1 MNNTLKTSLVL
12 CDLDH
17 LLLGTDGN
25 LPQVLRDVMQLFSS
39 RGGRLTVF
47 SQRSPKAV
55 RTILGSVRLAAPA
68 LVCGGT
74 LAYQFA
80 TGTGQPLCSFAGR
93 EEAVLQKLPSA
104 VGLGI
109 ALQMTDGST
118 RVLRMSEALE
128 VHLRQEWTPYV
139 LSSAA
144 DVRGEDVMR
153 ILLYQDKKQMP
164 LVPLLDKALGEAA
177 DSLLAERV
185 APDLL
190 VLTPGAV
197 SGTAMFNAVCPPVG
211 CAAEE
216 LTVVA
221 NCTQML
227 ELMRLAGHSV
237 VPADAAAELRL
248 AAAQTTLTD
257 HDTGAAAEYLYNL
270 VRGAEAT
277 ASNSSQVSCK
287 LSAGDFLF
295 VEVYTT
301 MKEHTSTRKEK
312 RFVLLTLLT
321 AAACAAL
328 VFWFAVPLKGHTG
341 QTAQPEPMIQAARVD
356 LNTAG
361 LDALCTLPGIGEK
374 KARAILDYRR
384 QNGTFRHV
392 EDAVYVPGITS
403 RIVESWQ
410 NLAYVS

>member
-55 RTILGSVRLAAPA
+55 RTLLGSVRLAAPA

-74 LAYQFA
+74 
-80 TGTGQPLCSFAGR
+80 
-93 EEAVLQKLPSA
+93 EAVLQKLPSA
-104 VGLGI
+104 VGLGS

-128 VHLRQEWTPYV
+128 AHLRQEWTPYV

-144 DVRGEDVMR
+144 DVRGEDVLR

-227 ELMRLAGHSV
+227 ELMRLAGHSG

-257 HDTGAAAEYLYNL
+257 HNTGAAAEYLYNL

-277 ASNSSQVSCK
+277 A
-287 LSAGDFLF
+287 
-295 VEVYTT
+295 
-301 MKEHTSTRKEK
+301 
-312 RFVLLTLLT
+312 
-321 AAACAAL
+321 
-328 VFWFAVPLKGHTG
+328 
-341 QTAQPEPMIQAARVD
+341 
-356 LNTAG
+356 
-361 LDALCTLPGIGEK
+361 
-374 KARAILDYRR
+374 
-384 QNGTFRHV
+384 
-392 EDAVYVPGITS
+392 
-403 RIVESWQ
+403 
-410 NLAYVS
+410 

>member
-25 LPQVLRDVMQLFSS
+25 LPQVLRDVMQLFNS

-128 VHLRQEWTPYV
+128 AHLRQEWTPYV

-144 DVRGEDVMR
+144 DVRGEDVLR

-164 LVPLLDKALGEAA
+164 ILPTLQKALGDAA
-177 DSLLAERV
+177 AFLHAERL
-185 APDLL
+185 APDTL
-190 VLTPGAV
+190 VLTPGLV
-197 SGTAMFNAVCPPVG
+197 SGSAMLNAVCPPSG
-211 CAAEE
+211 YAAEQ
-216 LTVVA
+216 LTVLA
-221 NCTQML
+221 GCTQML
-227 ELMRLAGHSV
+227 DLVHLAGESV
-237 VPADAAAELRL
+237 VPADAAPELRL
-248 AAAQTTLTD
+248 AANRMTLTD
-257 HDTGAAAEYLYNL
+257 HDTGAAAELLYGM
-270 VRGAEAT
+270 VRRAET
-277 ASNSSQVSCK
+277 
-287 LSAGDFLF
+287 SA
-295 VEVYTT
+295 
-301 MKEHTSTRKEK
+301 
-312 RFVLLTLLT
+312 
-321 AAACAAL
+321 
-328 VFWFAVPLKGHTG
+328 
-341 QTAQPEPMIQAARVD
+341 
-356 LNTAG
+356 
-361 LDALCTLPGIGEK
+361 
-374 KARAILDYRR
+374 
-384 QNGTFRHV
+384 
-392 EDAVYVPGITS
+392 
-403 RIVESWQ
+403 
-410 NLAYVS
+410 

>member
-25 LPQVLRDVMQLFSS
+25 LPQVLRDVMQLFNS

-128 VHLRQEWTPYV
+128 AHLRQEWTPYV

-144 DVRGEDVMR
+144 DVRGEDVLR

-164 LVPLLDKALGEAA
+164 LVPLLDKSLGEAA

-277 ASNSSQVSCK
+277 A
-287 LSAGDFLF
+287 
-295 VEVYTT
+295 
-301 MKEHTSTRKEK
+301 
-312 RFVLLTLLT
+312 
-321 AAACAAL
+321 
-328 VFWFAVPLKGHTG
+328 
-341 QTAQPEPMIQAARVD
+341 
-356 LNTAG
+356 
-361 LDALCTLPGIGEK
+361 
-374 KARAILDYRR
+374 
-384 QNGTFRHV
+384 
-392 EDAVYVPGITS
+392 
-403 RIVESWQ
+403 
-410 NLAYVS
+410 

>member
-1 MNNTLKTSLVL
+1 MNNTLKISLVL

-109 ALQMTDGST
+109 ALQM
-118 RVLRMSEALE
+118 SEALE
-128 VHLRQEWTPYV
+128 AHLRQEWTPYV

-144 DVRGEDVMR
+144 DVRGEDVLR

-197 SGTAMFNAVCPPVG
+197 SGTAMFNAVCPPAG

-277 ASNSSQVSCK
+277 A
-287 LSAGDFLF
+287 
-295 VEVYTT
+295 
-301 MKEHTSTRKEK
+301 
-312 RFVLLTLLT
+312 
-321 AAACAAL
+321 
-328 VFWFAVPLKGHTG
+328 
-341 QTAQPEPMIQAARVD
+341 
-356 LNTAG
+356 
-361 LDALCTLPGIGEK
+361 
-374 KARAILDYRR
+374 
-384 QNGTFRHV
+384 
-392 EDAVYVPGITS
+392 
-403 RIVESWQ
+403 
-410 NLAYVS
+410 